1 METFQE
7 FIHYRNNNKRKEL
20 EDFANNVAL
29 KPRTPN
35 TVTKIED
42 LERQL
47 KQIRRDGIAFKEDEQ
62 VWLVNTPA
70 ILGI

>member
-20 EDFANNVAL
+20 EDFANSVAL
-29 KPRTPN
+29 KPRTSN

-42 LERQL
+42 LEMQL